1 MDVVESCLSYEKGGG
16 LEEGGRG
23 AAPDPSDPDD
33 GKRFLAVDVVCAL
46 LLGENFLKMGGGP
59 GGGGQKIRP
68 ERRDSD
74 LFLCGA

>member
-1 MDVVESCLSYEKGGG
+1 MTGSAFNALDVVLG
-16 LEEGGRG
+16 
-23 AAPDPSDPDD
+23 
-33 GKRFLAVDVVCAL
+33 L

-74 LFLCGA
+74 FFLCLEIAVLPA